1 MRTNME
7 NRWIMDLA
15 HERGRDETCLLE
27 LSIFVQ
33 CLNPQNYAASANGC
47 SRCLL

>member
-15 HERGRDETCLLE
+15 HERGRDETTLYRKSPSGGKTFGEGL
-27 LSIFVQ
+27 
-33 CLNPQNYAASANGC
+33 
-47 SRCLL
+47 